1 MEECKMFLFKA
12 VLMCQE
18 CGEIHGEKWLET
30 RNRHASQTVI
40 EMLCDSCKE
49 NELDFDPFEKHRAE
63 CQCPECKPEQYIV
76 NPNFEPCREDMEDC
90 DAIRESALDYGNEG
104 YLEEDPFN
112 RVWNLNHDD
121 ICPSCHA
128 VAYQCNCFLEEDE
141 DNE

>member
-49 NELDFDPFEKHRAE
+49 NELDFDPF
-63 CQCPECKPEQYIV
+63 
-76 NPNFEPCREDMEDC
+76 
-90 DAIRESALDYGNEG
+90 GNEG

-112 RVWNLNHDD
+112 REWTPDDEFEIMVEKTEQRPNHDD